1 MKKTK
6 IWLIIALA
14 ALIVCGVLAVNAYA
28 GRVSGTE
35 TAVVSVSEGMT
46 LHVDTALRSGTVR
59 FQVTN
64 AAQTAVEDM
73 ELTHSY
79 HYAVKAFTD
88 EEFTVTVTRERAKA
102 AVEIYVTDENGNRVK
117 TEK

>member
-14 ALIVCGVLAVNAYA
+14 ALIVCGALAVNVYA

-35 TAVVSVSEGMT
+35 TAAVSVSEGMT

-88 EEFTVTVTRERAKA
+88 EEFTVTRERAKA
-102 AVEIYVTDENGNRVK
+102 TVEIYVTDENGNRVK

>member
-14 ALIVCGVLAVNAYA
+14 ALIVCGALAVNVYA

-35 TAVVSVSEGMT
+35 TAAVSVSEGMT

-79 HYAVKAFTD
+79 HYTVKAFTD
-88 EEFTVTVTRERAKA
+88 E
-102 AVEIYVTDENGNRVK
+102 AVIIGLK
-117 TEK
+117 TLRLKKR

>member
-14 ALIVCGVLAVNAYA
+14 ALIVCGALAVNVYA

-35 TAVVSVSEGMT
+35 TAAVSVSEGMT

-79 HYAVKAFTD
+79 HYAV
-88 EEFTVTVTRERAKA
+88 ERAKGT
-102 AVEIYVTDENGNRVK
+102 VESYVTDENGNRVK

>member
-1 MKKTK
+1 MNKTK
-6 IWLIIALA
+6 IWLIVALA
-14 ALIVCGVLAVNAYA
+14 ALIVCGALAVNAYA

-35 TAVVSVSEGMT
+35 TAKVSVPEGMT

-59 FQVTN
+59 FRVTN
-64 AAQTAVEDM
+64 AAQTTVEDM

-79 HYAVKAFTD
+79 NYAVRAFTD

-102 AVEIYVTDENGNRVK
+102 TVEIYVTDENGNRVK